1 VRILVIE
8 DSDSIRHMIETL
20 VSSRGH
26 KVVAVSTGAKG
37 IEAALADVPHAILLD
52 LHLPGSFDGFDVCER
67 LRANEAT
74 RRVPIIIISAM
85 SDPESKQK
93 SIEKGATAFYTK
105 PFSPTA
111 LLKELEALQRASI
124 PDI

>member
-1 VRILVIE
+1 
-8 DSDSIRHMIETL
+8 
-20 VSSRGH
+20 
-26 KVVAVSTGAKG
+26 
-37 IEAALADVPHAILLD
+37 
-52 LHLPGSFDGFDVCER
+52 
-67 LRANEAT
+67 
-74 RRVPIIIISAM
+74 M